1 MDVNALIE
9 DANNEVNTRKHPSV
23 REFRDFINPIAKAS
37 GQGSIDD
44 EIVSINEYRGELTI
58 NMIYEVRC
66 CSQSRKVVLPMSVL
80 LDADP
85 VNAAH
90 RFRVQTTV
98 DKAKN
103 DMNAALRE
111 AVSASLKYDNA
122 KAELQK
128 YL

>member
-9 DANNEVNTRKHPSV
+9 DANNEVNTRKRPSV
-23 REFRDFINPIAKAS
+23 REFRDFINPIAMAS

-90 RFRVQTTV
+90 RFRVQTVV
-98 DKAKN
+98 DKARN
-103 DMNAALRE
+103 DMNRSLRDAAN
-111 AVSASLKYDNA
+111 ASLKYDNA
-122 KAELQK
+122 MVELKK